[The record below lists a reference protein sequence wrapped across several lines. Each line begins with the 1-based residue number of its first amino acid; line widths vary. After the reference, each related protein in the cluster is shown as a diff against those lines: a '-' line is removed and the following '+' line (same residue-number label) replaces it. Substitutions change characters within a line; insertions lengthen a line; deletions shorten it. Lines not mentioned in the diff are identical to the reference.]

1 MPTFQSVSQPLP
13 FNLKY
18 NDDHTQQQ
26 QQQPNRITTKTQRFH
41 TSMTSMISASFY
53 LTVRLR
59 DAFVVYN
66 GNIRR
71 NYSILLLL
79 HLYIAQNTSEF
90 VGFILFALVPI

>member
-18 NDDHTQQQ
+18 NDDHKKKY
-26 QQQPNRITTKTQRFH
+26 REELKDS

-59 DAFVVYN
+59 DAFILYN
-66 GNIRR
+66 RKIPRII
-71 NYSILLLL
+71 S
-79 HLYIAQNTSEF
+79 F
-90 VGFILFALVPI
+90 VLC